1 MEDEEKIELRHDA
14 FYTERVT
21 NGKRVT
27 LEDIKAHKKTYPT
40 FNDQRMIDWLNQKP
54 YRWNYYDSVL
64 QANQCRA
71 IEAEMIRR
79 YTYDEPFLDNYEWE
93 R

>member
-27 LEDIKAHKKTYPT
+27 LEDIKAHKKK
-40 FNDQRMIDWLNQKP
+40 FHFSL
-54 YRWNYYDSVL
+54 
-64 QANQCRA
+64 
-71 IEAEMIRR
+71 
-79 YTYDEPFLDNYEWE
+79 
-93 R
+93 